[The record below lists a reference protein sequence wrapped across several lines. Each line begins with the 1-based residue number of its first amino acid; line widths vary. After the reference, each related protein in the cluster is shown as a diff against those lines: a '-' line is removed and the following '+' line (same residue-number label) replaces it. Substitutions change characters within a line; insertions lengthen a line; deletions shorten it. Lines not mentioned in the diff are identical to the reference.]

1 MTEPIK
7 LTWTGYQSI
16 GRSDVVAE
24 YSPKRKSEMGFACR
38 YRTLIVRGRGGY
50 YIQVNSQRFKAW
62 GQAGPD
68 VFTRDGIYK
77 SKEDAMQA
85 VEEYMNEKERTLI
98 EEWEDS
104 IANSKWVVWER
115 YLGYLGREYEL
126 NDDCVYVKTEEEAK
140 ALVKKMEIEN
150 EYPKNP
156 NYAKLPEATYIR
168 AVAYNSVTRF
178 SIRYNV
184 ESNKFWYAI
193 S

>member
-16 GRSDVVAE
+16 GRTDVVAE
-24 YSPKRKSEMGFACR
+24 YAPKRKNEMGFACR
-38 YRTLIVRGRGGY
+38 YRTLIVKDRGGY
-50 YIQVNSQRFKAW
+50 YIQVNSERFKAW

-68 VFTRDGIYK
+68 VFVRDGIYK
-77 SKEDAMQA
+77 TKEAAMQA
-85 VEEYMNEKERTLI
+85 VEDYMNEKERTLI

-115 YLGYLGREYEL
+115 YLGYMGREYEL
-126 NDDCVYVKTEEEAK
+126 NDERTYVKTEEEAK
-140 ALVKKMEIEN
+140 ALVKQMEVEN

-156 NYAKLPEATYIR
+156 DYASLPGETYIR
-168 AVAYNSVTRF
+168 AVAYNPVTRF
-178 SIRYNV
+178 SIRYNIKD
-184 ESNKFWYAI
+184 NKYWYAT